1 MSDIREAF
9 EAWADSFAHDSDQ
22 WEDMGRD
29 KVFAAG
35 YKAALQS
42 QTAPAVP
49 EGDKALAKIIK
60 DAHMEGQKSA
70 TGREG
75 TEFRWLNSDAKV
87 AVDNIITAAPQPDH
101 SPDAGK
107 VVQPDPV
114 PYDKHERECGK
125 LIDERDHA
133 QDWAD
138 KLAGAIG
145 EHFGIDIGEHSNCNC
160 PWETAFDNMPDA
172 PAADGGEVE
181 PADDSSTVYRI
192 GDLGNQIRN
201 LGCLQKHNEEMANSL
216 AELAHQ
222 AWVLQRDVM
231 RELTATHPTQPRN
244 EVHKLG
250 QELYE
255 AARCL
260 GCAQSDGN
268 PDATEYWSEKSEAIL
283 SRLRS
288 NGGGA

>member
-9 EAWADSFAHDSDQ
+9 EKWIESRTGGHFAIEDYNDYSLDFACEAWQ
-22 WEDMGRD
+22 
-29 KVFAAG
+29 
-35 YKAALQS
+35 AALQS

-49 EGDKALAKIIK
+49 EGLIDKIKREIGFANAGAESHKGRAGEQLRAICIGKSQALQYVLSML
-60 DAHMEGQKSA
+60 D
-70 TGREG
+70 
-75 TEFRWLNSDAKV
+75 
-87 AVDNIITAAPQPDH
+87 AAPQPDH
-101 SPDAGK
+101 SPDGGK
-107 VVQPDPV
+107 VLQPDPV
-114 PYDKHERECGK
+114 PYEKHERECGK

-244 EVHKLG
+244 E
-250 QELYE
+250 EIAADFE
-255 AARCL
+255 A
-260 GCAQSDGN
+260 
-268 PDATEYWSEKSEAIL
+268 WL
-283 SRLRS
+283 SQVRYMEGLSAHDIIESAEDYITLLRS
-288 NGGGA
+288 NGGDV

>member
-9 EAWADSFAHDSDQ
+9 EKWIESRTGGHFAIEDYNDYSLDFACEAWQ
-22 WEDMGRD
+22 
-29 KVFAAG
+29 
-35 YKAALQS
+35 AALQS
-42 QTAPAVP
+42 AQGEHPAPVAVP
-49 EGDKALAKIIK
+49 EGWKLVPVDPTDEMLRKSNWSGNGDVSVNEEWARRTVWGRMLA
-60 DAHMEGQKSA
+60 
-70 TGREG
+70 
-75 TEFRWLNSDAKV
+75 
-87 AVDNIITAAPQPDH
+87 AAPQPDH
-101 SPDAGK
+101 SPDGTVTDYGTK
-107 VVQPDPV
+107 
-114 PYDKHERECGK
+114 
-125 LIDERDHA
+125 
-133 QDWAD
+133 
-138 KLAGAIG
+138 
-145 EHFGIDIGEHSNCNC
+145 S
-160 PWETAFDNMPDA
+160 A